1 MPFFIYFW
9 AKPALLKPAKAHLF
23 IVILFAFLSITG
35 TSQQRSASYTD
46 YDQGYYYYYY
56 NKWDSAFL
64 FFNRYINNAD
74 DVLKKAKAFTYMGEI
89 QTSIGDLYGA
99 QESLMGT
106 IQTLNKPIE
115 AHAQDIGF
123 AYNLLGN
130 VSLNLKQYD
139 EAIHFYNNAS
149 IFFKGSEY
157 LLEVMNGKATA
168 FQKKG
173 RYQQAIALY
182 DSILALK
189 PGEKERLARI
199 IDNRAQTKLLAD
211 PAYNALPEFQ
221 SALKIRT
228 DSQYSM
234 GLNASY
240 AHLSDYY
247 SKSNKDSAL
256 WYANKMLEKAK
267 ENQSPDDI
275 LEAIDKLILL
285 NSTAD
290 GKEYWYAAFR
300 KLDDS
305 LQLSRDTTRNRF
317 ALIRYDVQKSKADNL
332 VLQQHI
338 TKQRIGI
345 YGLIVMATLII
356 AGIYFKYQKRKKR
369 IRRETEMAIR
379 DARLKTSQKVHDVV
393 ANGLYG
399 IMNGLE
405 HGKEIDM
412 EPLMTK
418 IEGLYEQSRN
428 ISYEDFTLD
437 SSPHYD
443 TQVHHLLTAFAN
455 EQTKVLVVGNQPKF
469 WNKITGLQK
478 QELQLILNE
487 IMVNMKKH
495 SHAKNVAIIFRA
507 DTSQGIITYKDDGV
521 GLPPGFTFGNGL
533 HNTVCRSK
541 AINGA
546 ITFGKSGKAGV
557 SIEISFPLEQGKI

>member
-1 MPFFIYFW
+1 M
-9 AKPALLKPAKAHLF
+9 KSAKAHLF

-89 QTSIGDLYGA
+89 QTAIGDLYGA

-221 SALKIRT
+221 SALKIRA

-247 SKSNKDSAL
+247 SKSKQDSAL

-443 TQVHHLLTAFAN
+443 TQVHYLLTAFAN